1 LCFGNNSLDE
11 MLWKLGPVTLVE
23 CKNEKNNFSCEKA
36 KKIIQTMSEKSSN
49 SAILFLKKGITKNAR
64 KEIDE
69 QLMYGKYII
78 VITKNDLDKIGTK
91 TPYELL
97 TKKIKQVENRQEK
110 LMENLI

>member
-23 CKNEKNNFSCEKA
+23 YKNEKNNFSCEKA

>member
-1 LCFGNNSLDE
+1 MCFGNNSLDE

-23 CKNEKNNFSCEKA
+23 
-36 KKIIQTMSEKSSN
+36 
-49 SAILFLKKGITKNAR
+49 
-64 KEIDE
+64 
-69 QLMYGKYII
+69 Y
-78 VITKNDLDKIGTK
+78 KNDLDKIGTK